1 MKLRAT
7 TVIVALGFIAVL
19 IPALAAETKVC
30 RGIVTV
36 NWTEGVSDKDSA
48 HLDDSFLIRADEIN
62 ASCLFTRNSAAGRK
76 VLNVCWFGY
85 PCKAR
90 VTINSQDEADVYIVH
105 DVLTV
110 EALATPRHR

>member
-1 MKLRAT
+1 MKLGFAT
-7 TVIVALGFIAVL
+7 VVVALGVIAVL
-19 IPALAAETKVC
+19 TPASAETKIC

-48 HLDDSFLIRADEIN
+48 NLDDSFLIRADDIT
-62 ASCLFTRNSAAGRK
+62 ASCLFTRNSAAGKK
-76 VLNVCWFGY
+76 VLAVCWFGY

-90 VTINSQDEADVYIVH
+90 VTINDEDEADVSIVH

-110 EALATPRHR
+110 EPLATPRHR